1 MPQTAGPLTDNIL
14 REPFW
19 IALVLALAAAATIL
33 AALGFQHIG
42 GYQPCALCL
51 MQRWPYYLGVPVALA
66 ALAAIGRA
74 PRAVAAALFV
84 AFGAMMLY
92 GLVLAIYHAGVEWR
106 FWEGPASCAA
116 AGAAPESA
124 GSILD
129 SLQSGVRGPSC
140 TDAVWRFLGLSFAG
154 WNALISAPLAA
165 LAALG
170 AVRAYRPGH
179 GSSTASQYN

>member
-1 MPQTAGPLTDNIL
+1 MPQTAKPLSDDIL

-19 IALVLALAAAATIL
+19 IALVLAFAAAVTIL

-51 MQRWPYYLGVPVALA
+51 MQRLPYYLGVPVALA
-66 ALAAIGRA
+66 AVVSAGRA
-74 PRAVAAALFV
+74 PRAVTAALFV
-84 AFGAMMLY
+84 VFGALMLY
-92 GLVLAIYHAGVEWR
+92 GLALAVYHSGVEWR

-116 AGAAPESA
+116 AGAAPETA
-124 GSILD
+124 GSVLD
-129 SLQSGVRGPSC
+129 SLRSGVRGPSC

-154 WNALISAPLAA
+154 WNVLISALLAA

-170 AVRAYRPGH
+170 AWRAWSNRFLD
-179 GSSTASQYN
+179 ARRA